1 MTNGLIFDSL
11 LDFLTDGN
19 LRRRTTWVE
28 NYPPTNLVKVSEDEL
43 VIEMALAGFTRDEIS
58 VTQHPDRLE
67 IAGECFKDA
76 GGERTYIH
84 RGISRK
90 KFRNTVGM
98 TKDLKVKDVS
108 FRDGLLKIE
117 IKREI
122 PEEMRPKLLEIG

>member
-43 VIEMALAGFTRDEIS
+43 AIEMALAGFTRDEIS

-67 IAGECFKDA
+67 IAGECRGDDNDV
-76 GGERTYIH
+76 TYLH
-84 RGISRK
+84 RGISRR

-98 TKDLKVKDVS
+98 PKDLKVEDIS
-108 FRDGLLKIE
+108 FRDGLLRIE
-117 IKREI
+117 IRREV
-122 PEEMRPKLLEIG
+122 PEEMKPKLLQIR